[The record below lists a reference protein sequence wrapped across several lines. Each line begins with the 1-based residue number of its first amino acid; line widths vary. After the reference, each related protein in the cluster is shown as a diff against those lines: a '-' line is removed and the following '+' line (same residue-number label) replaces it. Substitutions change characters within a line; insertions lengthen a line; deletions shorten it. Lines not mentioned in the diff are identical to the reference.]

1 MTSSPRILL
10 VGAGSMGSLHAR
22 VTAQAAGAELT
33 TIVDPRREVGE
44 ALARRFG
51 AAWRPELG
59 SLADVDAVII
69 AAATEAHFGL
79 ARDVLEAGVP
89 LLVEKPVTDRL
100 EQTIEILEL
109 SAARDVPIMCGLL
122 ERYNPAVLTALSVI
136 RDPIHV
142 TGVRHSPYVSRIRT
156 GVAWDLLVHD
166 VDLALQVLDG
176 AVTGVQAAVGHF
188 HPDSVP
194 GAEDIVDALLS
205 FDTGSVASVS
215 ASRLGQNKVRSLT
228 IHELDRMVEVDL
240 LRRDVTVY
248 KHVSGE
254 AASDDGRGYR
264 QQTIIEIPEL
274 VTSQEPLAAQL
285 DRFLKVLA
293 GTVDADAERA
303 SILPPHRVVAQVKK
317 ASAAAGEFAHP
328 E

>member
-1 MTSSPRILL
+1 MSNSPQILL

-22 VTAQAAGAELT
+22 VTAQASGADLAV
-33 TIVDPRREVGE
+33 IVDPRQENGQ
-44 ALARRFG
+44 ALADRFG
-51 AAWRPELG
+51 ATWRPELG
-59 SLADVDAVII
+59 SLAGIDAVII

-79 ARDVLEAGVP
+79 AKQVLEAGVP
-89 LLVEKPVTDRL
+89 LLVEKPVTDHL

-109 SAARDVPIMCGLL
+109 SAARRVPIMCGLL
-122 ERYNPAVLTALSVI
+122 ERYNPAVLTALSVV
-136 RDPIHV
+136 REPIHV
-142 TGVRHSPYVSRIRT
+142 TGVRHSPYVPRIRT

-176 AVTGVQAAVGHF
+176 DVASIDAVVGHF
-188 HPDSVP
+188 NPSSAP
-194 GAEDIVDALLS
+194 GAEDMVDALLKFES
-205 FDTGSVASVS
+205 GALASIS

-228 IHELDRMVEVDL
+228 IHELDRMIEVDL

-285 DRFLKVLA
+285 DRFLQVLA

-303 SILPPHRVVAQVKK
+303 SILPSHRVVAQVKAVSA
-317 ASAAAGEFAHP
+317 ASA
-328 E
+328 

>member
-1 MTSSPRILL
+1 MTAALRILL

-22 VTAQAAGAELT
+22 VTAQASGAELA
-33 TIVDPRREVGE
+33 TIVDPRRDVGQ
-44 ALARRFG
+44 ALADRFG
-51 AAWRPELG
+51 ATWRPELG
-59 SLADVDAVII
+59 SLADVDAVIV
-69 AAATEAHFGL
+69 AAATEAHFAL
-79 ARDVLEAGVP
+79 AREVLEAGVP

-100 EQTIEILEL
+100 EQTVEILEL
-109 SAARDVPIMCGLL
+109 SAARGVPIMCGLL
-122 ERYNPAVLTALSVI
+122 ERYNPAVLTALSVV

-142 TGVRHSPYVSRIRT
+142 NGVRHSPYVSRIRT

-176 AVTGVQAAVGHF
+176 AVTDVQAAVGHY
-188 HPDSVP
+188 HPLSAP
-194 GAEDIVDALLS
+194 GAEDVAEALLRFES
-205 FDTGSVASVS
+205 GAVANVS
-215 ASRLGQNKVRSLT
+215 ASRLGQHKVRSLT

-248 KHVSGE
+248 THVSGE

-285 DRFLKVLA
+285 DRFLQVLA

-303 SILPPHRVVAQVKK
+303 SILPAHRVVAQVKEV
-317 ASAAAGEFAHP
+317 SAAAV
-328 E
+328 